1 MLIVIVYSQTR
12 LQGSATGN
20 NKGGLCWQMAFVR
33 SVRNYLSEFRGTNQT
48 GLCGLETTTRRCPY
62 VHVWVYVRKLFSCT
76 NMVGT
81 QTNVR
86 IGQMY
91 FHSNQTLITTL

>member
-33 SVRNYLSEFRGTNQT
+33 SVRNYLSEFRGTN
-48 GLCGLETTTRRCPY
+48 
-62 VHVWVYVRKLFSCT
+62 
-76 NMVGT
+76 
-81 QTNVR
+81 
-86 IGQMY
+86 
-91 FHSNQTLITTL
+91 